1 MPAALKSRLA
11 LLLFLGVFLIPIG
24 MSSMRGLTHVLTC
37 EEEVRTPFTFGVQE
51 EGEPDIGSAFVL
63 EPEDVEVESVCG
75 GLGLDMQAR
84 PIDDEQ
90 VALILPITNNTE
102 HPWRGTVNLQVENI
116 VVPIDIRQIPPG
128 DTRSDSV
135 TLRLDPGT
143 HELTGSLL
151 IGP

>member
-1 MPAALKSRLA
+1 MPPALKSRLA

-24 MSSMRGLTHVLTC
+24 MSSMRGLTHILTC
-37 EEEVRTPFTFGVQE
+37 EEEVRTPFTFGIQD

-63 EPEDVEVESVCG
+63 EPEDLDVGTFCG
-75 GLGLDMQAR
+75 GLTLDMQAQ
-84 PIDDEQ
+84 PIDEGRVD
-90 VALILPITNNTE
+90 VLLPITNNTE

-116 VVPIDIRQIPPG
+116 IVPVDVRQIPPG
-128 DTRSDSV
+128 ETRSDRV
-135 TLRLDPGT
+135 TLRLEPGT